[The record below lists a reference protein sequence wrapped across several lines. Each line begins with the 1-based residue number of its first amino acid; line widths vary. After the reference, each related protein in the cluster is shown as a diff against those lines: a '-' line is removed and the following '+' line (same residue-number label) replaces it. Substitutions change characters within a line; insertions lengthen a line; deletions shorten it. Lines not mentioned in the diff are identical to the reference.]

1 MTTPTYLSSSDD
13 NNKGGERPLPRPP
26 QNSMSEQLS
35 EQSRKAIHDF
45 FYPSSSPPP
54 RRLSSCNSFS
64 DEVAA
69 QASSSENS
77 NHTNEVRNEETRLF
91 VEQFWKYYDDI
102 IILSIFTQLG
112 IIFRLAA
119 SNWVKTFGGTFKA
132 DSALF
137 VNLPLNC
144 LSCFL
149 LGAMSSGS
157 DIMSIIETRFTPTK
171 RQREVETDDI
181 SNEAVT
187 PRLKRLRR
195 RKRNRIHSQ
204 QKNKNSDA
212 ELRQVQLLAL
222 ERRIRASPSLLLF
235 PVGREEA
242 DLMEHYFE
250 DGYRRDRNDKNG
262 ENDTTLMV
270 ELSEYDDSDDDSE
283 QGHSHNSTPTG
294 NHAPP
299 NNPQIIDYGTQG
311 ERDLDQ
317 IIYDVSVEFAGH
329 VQEEARNLGSNL
341 QRLSHATLQD
351 GWDVGTTPE
360 AMSEDLL
367 LGLRDGFCGALSSF
381 SSWNSSM
388 VTLIRHG
395 SIQEALVGYAL
406 GIQLPIIAYQFGQHI
421 AVYIFVWRCKREVR
435 TDERRGYGIQL
446 TQEEDDD
453 LQFKMDG
460 SGAITGHS
468 SHSSASKRQQL
479 TDEEGTGRQ
488 LPSVRAVATA
498 FFVLAFVAQFTSL
511 FFYNDGKDQLIAL
524 SLLFSPFGVL
534 TRWRLSRYNGVQQG
548 FPFGTFTC
556 NLLACALSGSLG
568 TLLAGNPGPE
578 ERIVLVA
585 FISGFGG
592 TLSSV
597 AQFIVEI
604 LNGVDPLLFKWN
616 GFYYA
621 LCTIFWGFVIGLVST
636 SSVDWADEVS
646 GK

>member
-1 MTTPTYLSSSDD
+1 MMTPTPSSSSKDQG
-13 NNKGGERPLPRPP
+13 GGERPYPLPF
-26 QNSMSEQLS
+26 QSSLSEQIS
-35 EQSRKAIHDF
+35 EQSRKAIYGF
-45 FYPSSSPPP
+45 FYPPPSGSNISSGQEANQSSSY
-54 RRLSSCNSFS
+54 
-64 DEVAA
+64 
-69 QASSSENS
+69 ENS
-77 NHTNEVRNEETRLF
+77 NHRSGVQDEESRLF

-102 IILSIFTQLG
+102 IILSIFTQVG
-112 IIFRLAA
+112 IIFRLGA
-119 SNWVKTFGGTFKA
+119 SSWIKTFGGTFKA

-157 DIMSIIETRFTPTK
+157 DIMSIIETRFTPAK
-171 RQREVETDDI
+171 RQQEVETEDLSEEVI
-181 SNEAVT
+181 T

-195 RKRNRIHSQ
+195 RKRNRIYKQ
-204 QKNKNSDA
+204 QKNRNSDA

-242 DLMEHYFE
+242 DLMEHYFK
-250 DGYRRDRNDKNG
+250 DGYQTNRNDESG

-270 ELSEYDDSDDDSE
+270 ETSEYDNSDDGSDQSRS
-283 QGHSHNSTPTG
+283 QDGTPTG
-294 NHAPP
+294 NTVSQ
-299 NNPQIIDYGTQG
+299 NNNQIIDYGTQG
-311 ERDLDQ
+311 DRDLDQ
-317 IIYDVSVEFAGH
+317 IIYNVSVEFAGH
-329 VQEEARNLGSNL
+329 VQSEARNLGTNL

-395 SIQEALVGYAL
+395 NIQEALVGYAL
-406 GIQLPIIAYQFGQHI
+406 GIQLPIVAYQFGQHL
-421 AVYIFVWRCKREVR
+421 AVYIFVWRCRREVR
-435 TDERRGYGIQL
+435 TDERRGYGIRL

-453 LQFKMDG
+453 LQCIVDG
-460 SGAITGHS
+460 GNGAISDHS
-468 SHSSASKRQQL
+468 SHSLASKRKRL
-479 TDEEGTGRQ
+479 ANKKESAGRL
-488 LPSVRAVATA
+488 LPSVRAVMTA
-498 FFVLAFVAQFTSL
+498 LFVLAFVSQFTSL

-524 SLLFSPFGVL
+524 SLLFSPLGVL
-534 TRWRLSRYNGVQQG
+534 TRWRLSRYNGVRPG
-548 FPFGTFTC
+548 FPIGTFTC

-621 LCTIFWGFVIGLVST
+621 ICTIFWGLVIGLVSM